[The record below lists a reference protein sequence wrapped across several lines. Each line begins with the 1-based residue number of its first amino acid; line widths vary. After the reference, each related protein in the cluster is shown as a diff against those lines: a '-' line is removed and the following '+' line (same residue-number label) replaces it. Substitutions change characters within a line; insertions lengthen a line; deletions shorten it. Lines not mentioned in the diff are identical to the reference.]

1 MLRCAVLHY
10 PTRKD
15 KQKTYSLQ
23 KFITQDCESYV
34 RAYRGG
40 GGGGGGGGEWGVSE
54 VKTEGD

>member
-1 MLRCAVLHY
+1 MLRCAVLHS
-10 PTRKD
+10 RKD

-34 RAYRGG
+34 RAYRGR
-40 GGGGGGGGEWGVSE
+40 GGGGEWGVSE